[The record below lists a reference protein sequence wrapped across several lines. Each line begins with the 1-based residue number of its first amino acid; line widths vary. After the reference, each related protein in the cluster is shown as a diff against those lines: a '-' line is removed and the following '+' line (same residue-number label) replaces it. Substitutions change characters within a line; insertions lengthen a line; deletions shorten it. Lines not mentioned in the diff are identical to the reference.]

1 MADSSTSSTSSTS
14 QNASKPRKRSHFR
27 AKIKV
32 QNIQIVVRNLHQNNI
47 KLSVKNL
54 KRKRSKYT
62 QHKMAARNQT
72 KDLKC
77 ATHLLSDKFRN
88 MAEEKKAIVRDL
100 GFGGL
105 MHVPPLRVDHQL
117 LRELANNFKLG
128 ENRLKT
134 GYGSFQITPKT
145 IGDAL
150 GINATGNLFPEKVEY
165 KQLYKQLSDDDKII
179 YRRFQGKTLKSLTDE
194 MMEIGVGS
202 EEERLMFKRIF
213 ILYIQM
219 AFLLPTT
226 INKISP
232 VHLAPIFKMDGISER
247 NWGAHVLTFLIK
259 GITDYQDK
267 KKKAIDGCLFAL
279 MIIYFHLSENKGK
292 KRAERPPK
300 PWIAN
305 WTKEKLVERMT
316 AEKEEILGIVKMAET
331 RAREKMKEKEKKE
344 KKQEIKKTKKRKA
357 SPTSSSETET
367 ATDSDTSTSESE
379 TQQDSE
385 DSARKHPIKKGKK
398 MDSRKRKQ
406 RQEEPDSDSESE
418 YEQSDESEE
427 SSPAEKEKEKKKTK
441 TTPKK
446 TQPKKKKVLVEDSPP
461 KEDQYFDGETYE
473 ISSDELDEW
482 LGQNV
487 DKSAAEGEN
496 QPDLRSTEGCY
507 VSSETIPAVNLGT
520 DAPSSQGNT
529 EQSSV
534 NQPSQSMLSPSD
546 SNMMVVREQTPSEAL
561 AIVPIQ
567 VFVPASQTTTETDFE
582 PTPMLQIEG
591 TTETTPETPKQLQ
604 ETTPTVPPAP
614 TKVHPD
620 AEDAAALLMMART
633 ASYVPKTDPGV
644 PSFSLGLTD
653 SSQEGASTQETER
666 EKSPE
671 AANLIEQLDSLV
683 QRIASSATKG
693 KTQITDDMKQKC
705 YIWGTRLKEDADGN
719 TNEYEEMCTLIGQGK
734 YILMRMH
741 LASLQA
747 KSDIESQIV
756 SAICLIL
763 NNKNEKRF
771 QEQIYCLPP
780 DIVCMAL
787 SDHPNGEF
795 VSPKTEKE
803 FRVEAY
809 PSFIPFIDRKKLT
822 SHPYIFAPVCYA
834 GHWWLW
840 LINTRK
846 RKCQILDPLHKI
858 APTDERKAIN
868 KFTGYVFSRLITYAG
883 GKPLQK
889 GEREK
894 EIKSPYVKISGQ
906 KASYDCAVYVMKWME
921 IIEPENIKKGKYQ
934 WDNWPQEE
942 VDHYRVE
949 YASRILFSEM
959 NTQRDQAIR
968 ESSAI
973 RLSKPSS
980 ILLSPFCQ
988 INSAD
993 IETG

>member
-1 MADSSTSSTSSTS
+1 MENSSTSSTS
-14 QNASKPRKRSHFR
+14 QNASKTRKPFHFR

-32 QNIQIVVRNLHQNNI
+32 QNIQIVLRNLHQNTI

-54 KRKRSKYT
+54 KQSNNT
-62 QHKMAARNQT
+62 QQKMAARNKT

-77 ATHLLSDKFRN
+77 AIHLLSDKFRN
-88 MAEEKKAIVRDL
+88 MTEEKKAIVRDL
-100 GFGGL
+100 RFGGL
-105 MHVPPLRVDHQL
+105 MHIPPLRVDHQL
-117 LRELANNFKLG
+117 LRELTNNFKLG

-165 KQLYKQLSDDDKII
+165 KQLSDDDKII
-179 YRRFQGKTLKSLTDE
+179 YRRFQ
-194 MMEIGVGS
+194 
-202 EEERLMFKRIF
+202 
-213 ILYIQM
+213 
-219 AFLLPTT
+219 
-226 INKISP
+226 
-232 VHLAPIFKMDGISER
+232 
-247 NWGAHVLTFLIK
+247 
-259 GITDYQDK
+259 DYQEK

-305 WTKEKLVERMT
+305 WTKEQLVERMT
-316 AEKEEILGIVKMAET
+316 AEREEILGIVKMAET
-331 RAREKMKEKEKKE
+331 RAREKMKKKEKKE

-357 SPTSSSETET
+357 SPTSSSKTET
-367 ATDSDTSTSESE
+367 ATDIDISTSESE
-379 TQQDSE
+379 TQEDSE
-385 DSARKHPIKKGKK
+385 DSGRKHPSKKGKK

-406 RQEEPDSDSESE
+406 RQEESDSDSESE
-418 YEQSDESEE
+418 SEPSDESEE

-446 TQPKKKKVLVEDSPP
+446 TQPKKKKVVVEDSPP

-482 LGQNV
+482 LRENV

-496 QPDLRSTEGCY
+496 QADLRSTEGRY
-507 VSSETIPAVNLGT
+507 VSSETIPAVNLGS
-520 DAPSSQGNT
+520 DAPSSQGRT

-582 PTPMLQIEG
+582 PTPMIQIEG
-591 TTETTPETPKQLQ
+591 TTET
-604 ETTPTVPPAP
+604 
-614 TKVHPD
+614 HPD

-666 EKSPE
+666 AKSPE
-671 AANLIEQLDSLV
+671 SANLIEQLDDLV
-683 QRIASSATKG
+683 QKIASSAAKG
-693 KTQITDDMKQKC
+693 KNKSPQIQRETGGESSAKFRTPGGLYQITDDMKQKC

-719 TNEYEEMCTLIGQGK
+719 TNEYEEMCTLIGQGE

-741 LASLQA
+741 LVSLQA

-763 NNKNEKRF
+763 NQKNEKRF

-780 DIVCMAL
+780 PRYCGKCYFYELWCMAL
-787 SDHPNGEF
+787 SDHPKGEF
-795 VSPKTEKE
+795 VSPKTKKE

-822 SHPYIFAPVCYA
+822 SHPY
-834 GHWWLW
+834 
-840 LINTRK
+840 
-846 RKCQILDPLHKI
+846 
-858 APTDERKAIN
+858 
-868 KFTGYVFSRLITYAG
+868 GYVFSRLITYAG
-883 GKPLQK
+883 GEPLQK
-889 GEREK
+889 GENEK
-894 EIKSPYVKISGQ
+894 KIKSSYVKISGQ
-906 KASYDCAVYVMKWME
+906 KHKWME
-921 IIEPENIKKGKYQ
+921 LIEPENIKKEYE

-959 NTQRDQAIR
+959 NKERYRAIR

-980 ILLSPFCQ
+980 VLLSPFCQ

-993 IETG
+993 IETA